1 MPFFWGRVYQSHGWY
16 GFLINYT
23 NFPTDPM
30 EKPSHTAARSSTKAV
45 APTAAA
51 CGWNLEQMCYVTYM
65 YHILL
70 HVIRHP
76 GLVTGNP
83 ASWEGDMETPKE
95 KRRFSSGLIP
105 LASRTAV
112 ISLDRTSSR
121 SRCSE
126 RLFSSHWA

>member
-1 MPFFWGRVYQSHGWY
+1 MSEVTNLFASFCPSDIPNKVTQYKKKENTITNNPAIPQNMFFSHWNFELRTTLGWCD
-16 GFLINYT
+16 GFES
-23 NFPTDPM
+23 P
-30 EKPSHTAARSSTKAV
+30 R
-45 APTAAA
+45 
-51 CGWNLEQMCYVTYM
+51 
-65 YHILL
+65 LL
-70 HVIRHP
+70 HLIRHP